1 MSRLDHPDFFRGGQ
15 LELFGG
21 EPAPASVSTPDEMRA
36 YLHRLLAEARA
47 ASTIPWPPL
56 TARLY
61 RGLFPQLSFWL
72 PEEESAQLRLAF
84 ETELARLDA
93 A

>member
-1 MSRLDHPDFFRGGQ
+1 MTDDSTPEAYSGSQ

-21 EPAPASVSTPDEMRA
+21 GPVPASRSTPDEMRE
-36 YLHRLLAEARA
+36 YLHALLAEARA
-47 ASTIPWPPL
+47 ASAMPWPPL

-84 ETELARLDA
+84 AAELARLMA

>member
-1 MSRLDHPDFFRGGQ
+1 MAHDNQPEALRSGQ

-21 EPAPASVSTPDEMRA
+21 APVPASRSTPEEMREF
-36 YLHRLLAEARA
+36 LHNLLTEARSA
-47 ASTIPWPPL
+47 KMMPWPPL
-56 TARLY
+56 TAQLY

-72 PEEESAQLRLAF
+72 PEEESAQLRFEF
-84 ETELARLDA
+84 ETELARLEA